1 MTKASLSLIWE
12 EGHSISA
19 LTRWRVEVHLL
30 FMNPLRLNVRV
41 FLIHIWP
48 PSDCSL
54 GVLEGSEIITKR
66 AREYL
71 TGRDPVLILISLLL
85 MAWIDKLKGS
95 KYGSEDTINEIV
107 KAFDSRNKRVFR
119 SETETVYLPFGMV
132 SMKDPAF
139 GIVGGKL
146 KLAGCVL
153 ELRIRRLLVPDLSK
167 QDRDYES
174 F

>member
-12 EGHSISA
+12 VGHSISA

-30 FMNPLRLNVRV
+30 FMNPLRLNVSV

-48 PSDCSL
+48 LSDCPL

-85 MAWIDKLKGS
+85 MALDRQA
-95 KYGSEDTINEIV
+95 ERFEIWV
-107 KAFDSRNKRVFR
+107 
-119 SETETVYLPFGMV
+119 
-132 SMKDPAF
+132 
-139 GIVGGKL
+139 
-146 KLAGCVL
+146 
-153 ELRIRRLLVPDLSK
+153 RRYF
-167 QDRDYES
+167 QRDR
-174 F
+174 